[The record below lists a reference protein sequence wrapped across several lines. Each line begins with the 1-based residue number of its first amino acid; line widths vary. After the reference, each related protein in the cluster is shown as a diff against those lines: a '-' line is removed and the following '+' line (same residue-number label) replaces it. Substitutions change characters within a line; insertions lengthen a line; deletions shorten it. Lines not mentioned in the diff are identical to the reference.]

1 MLDTGVLSDSVR
13 YYHEADPFTE
23 KNLYYIPHAGQYHCN
38 NEYEVRRTH
47 LDVCQAIVVD
57 SGELTVEYHD
67 KTYTAPS
74 GAVILLDCREPHC
87 YYTRSSDLKIRWFHF
102 LGSSSEAYVHQIIS
116 LHGIVMQTAS
126 NTEIESCIVQIMKA
140 VAKPEPNPHFVS
152 VNIHRLLALL
162 MTETG
167 AVSKSDLELVI
178 NSSVSYIESHYS
190 DPDLSNE
197 NLARMAMLSTC
208 YYVRKFKEFR
218 SATPHQFIQA
228 VRIRSAKQKLS
239 TTSLS
244 IEEIAEQCGFC
255 NTSHFIMVFRRNTG
269 ITPLQFRIMWR

>member
-38 NEYEVRRTH
+38 SDYEVRRTH

-57 SGELTVEYHD
+57 SGELTIEYRGQI
-67 KTYTAPS
+67 YTAPS
-74 GAVILLDCREPHC
+74 GAVVLLDCREPHS
-87 YYTRSSDLKIRWFHF
+87 YYASSPDLKMRWFHF
-102 LGSSSEAYVHQIIS
+102 LGSSSEAYVHQITNV
-116 LHGIVMQTAS
+116 HDIVMQVTQNA
-126 NTEIESCIVQIMKA
+126 EIEPCIEQIMKA
-140 VAKPEPNPHFVS
+140 VAQAEPNPHLISVS
-152 VNIHRLLALL
+152 IHRLLALL
-162 MTETG
+162 ITSTDT
-167 AVSKSDLELVI
+167 ASKSDLELVI

>member
-38 NEYEVRRTH
+38 SEYEVRRTH

-57 SGELTVEYHD
+57 SGELTIEYRGQV
-67 KTYTAPS
+67 YTAPS
-74 GAVILLDCREPHC
+74 GAVVLLDCREPHS
-87 YYTRSSDLKIRWFHF
+87 YYASSSDLKMRWFHF
-102 LGSSSEAYVHQIIS
+102 LGSSSEAYVQQIASI
-116 LHGIVMQTAS
+116 HGIVMQITQ
-126 NTEIESCIVQIMKA
+126 NTDIESCIAQIMKA
-140 VAKPEPNPHFVS
+140 VAQPEPNPHFVS

-228 VRIRSAKQKLS
+228 VRIHSAKQKLS

-255 NTSHFIMVFRRNTG
+255 NTSHFIMVFRRTTG

>member
-1 MLDTGVLSDSVR
+1 MLDAGVLSDSVR

-38 NEYEVRRTH
+38 SDYEVRRIH

-57 SGELTVEYHD
+57 SGELTIEYRG

-74 GAVILLDCREPHC
+74 GAVVLLDCREPHC
-87 YYTRSSDLKIRWFHF
+87 YYASSSDLKMRWFHF
-102 LGSSSEAYVHQIIS
+102 LGSSSEAYVHQITRV
-116 LHGIVMQTAS
+116 HDIVMQVTQNA
-126 NTEIESCIVQIMKA
+126 EIEPCIAQIMKA
-140 VAKPEPNPHFVS
+140 VAQEEPNPHLISVS
-152 VNIHRLLALL
+152 IHRLLALL
-162 MTETG
+162 ITSTD
-167 AVSKSDLELVI
+167 AAPQSDLELVI

-218 SATPHQFIQA
+218 SATPHQFIQS
-228 VRIRSAKQKLS
+228 VRIRIAKQKLS
-239 TTSLS
+239 TTALS

-255 NTSHFIMVFRRNTG
+255 NTSHFIMVFRRITG

>member
-13 YYHEADPFTE
+13 YYHEAEPFTE

-38 NEYEVRRTH
+38 SEYEVRRTH

-57 SGELTVEYHD
+57 SGELTIEYRGQV
-67 KTYTAPS
+67 YTAPS
-74 GAVILLDCREPHC
+74 GAVVLLDCREPHG
-87 YYTRSSDLKIRWFHF
+87 YYASSSDLKMRWFHF
-102 LGSSSEAYVHQIIS
+102 LGSSSEAYVQQIANI
-116 LHGIVMQTAS
+116 HGIVMQITQ
-126 NTEIESCIVQIMKA
+126 NTDIESCIAQTMKA
-140 VAKPEPNPHFVS
+140 VAQPEPNPHFVS

-255 NTSHFIMVFRRNTG
+255 NTSHFIMVFRRTTG

>member
-38 NEYEVRRTH
+38 SEYEVRRTH

-57 SGELTVEYHD
+57 SGELTIEYRGQV
-67 KTYTAPS
+67 YTAPS
-74 GAVILLDCREPHC
+74 GAVVLLDCREPHS
-87 YYTRSSDLKIRWFHF
+87 YYTSSSDLKMRWFHF
-102 LGSSSEAYVHQIIS
+102 LGSSSEAYVQQIASI
-116 LHGIVMQTAS
+116 HGIVMQITQ
-126 NTEIESCIVQIMKA
+126 NTDIESCIAQIMKA
-140 VAKPEPNPHFVS
+140 VAQPEPNPHFVS

-255 NTSHFIMVFRRNTG
+255 NTSHFIMVFRRTTG

>member
-38 NEYEVRRTH
+38 SEYEVRRTH

-67 KTYTAPS
+67 KTYIAPS

-87 YYTRSSDLKIRWFHF
+87 YYTRSSDLKMRWFHF
-102 LGSSSEAYVHQIIS
+102 LGSSSEAYVHQITS
-116 LHGIVMQTAS
+116 VHDIVMQVTQNA
-126 NTEIESCIVQIMKA
+126 EIEPCIAQIMKA
-140 VAKPEPNPHFVS
+140 VAQAEPNPHLISVS
-152 VNIHRLLALL
+152 IHRLLALL
-162 MTETG
+162 ITSTDT
-167 AVSKSDLELVI
+167 ASKSDLELVI

-269 ITPLQFRIMWR
+269 TTPLQFRIMWR

>member
-1 MLDTGVLSDSVR
+1 M
-13 YYHEADPFTE
+13 
-23 KNLYYIPHAGQYHCN
+23 
-38 NEYEVRRTH
+38 
-47 LDVCQAIVVD
+47 
-57 SGELTVEYHD
+57 
-67 KTYTAPS
+67 
-74 GAVILLDCREPHC
+74 
-87 YYTRSSDLKIRWFHF
+87 RWFHF
-102 LGSSSEAYVHQIIS
+102 LGSSSEAYVQQIASI
-116 LHGIVMQTAS
+116 HGIVMQITQ
-126 NTEIESCIVQIMKA
+126 NTDIESCIAQIMKA
-140 VAKPEPNPHFVS
+140 VAQPEPNPHFVS

-255 NTSHFIMVFRRNTG
+255 NTSHFIMVFRRTTG

>member
-38 NEYEVRRTH
+38 SEYEVRRTH

-87 YYTRSSDLKIRWFHF
+87 YYTRSSDLKMRWFHF
-102 LGSSSEAYVHQIIS
+102 LGSSSEAYVHQITS
-116 LHGIVMQTAS
+116 VHDIVMQVTQNA
-126 NTEIESCIVQIMKA
+126 EIEPCIAQIMKA
-140 VAKPEPNPHFVS
+140 VAQAEPNPHLISVS
-152 VNIHRLLALL
+152 IHRLLALL
-162 MTETG
+162 IASTDT
-167 AVSKSDLELVI
+167 ASKSDLELVI

-190 DPDLSNE
+190 DPDLYNE

-269 ITPLQFRIMWR
+269 TTPLQFRIMWR

>member
-38 NEYEVRRTH
+38 SEYEVRRTH

-87 YYTRSSDLKIRWFHF
+87 YYTRSSDLKMRWFHF
-102 LGSSSEAYVHQIIS
+102 LGSSSEAYVHQITS
-116 LHGIVMQTAS
+116 VHDIVMQVTQNA
-126 NTEIESCIVQIMKA
+126 EIEPCIAQIMKA
-140 VAKPEPNPHFVS
+140 VAQAEPNPHLISVS
-152 VNIHRLLALL
+152 IHRLLALL
-162 MTETG
+162 ITSTDT
-167 AVSKSDLELVI
+167 ASKSDLELVI

-255 NTSHFIMVFRRNTG
+255 NTSHFIMVFRRSTG
-269 ITPLQFRIMWR
+269 TTPLQFRIMWR

>member
-38 NEYEVRRTH
+38 SEYEVRRTH

-57 SGELTVEYHD
+57 SGELTIEYRGQV
-67 KTYTAPS
+67 YTAPS
-74 GAVILLDCREPHC
+74 GAVVLLDCREPHG
-87 YYTRSSDLKIRWFHF
+87 YYASSSDLKMRWFHF
-102 LGSSSEAYVHQIIS
+102 LGSSSEAYVQQIANI
-116 LHGIVMQTAS
+116 HGIVMQITQ
-126 NTEIESCIVQIMKA
+126 NTDIESCIAQIMKA
-140 VAKPEPNPHFVS
+140 VAQPEPNPHFVS

-255 NTSHFIMVFRRNTG
+255 NTSHFIMVFRRTTG

>member
-38 NEYEVRRTH
+38 SEYEVRRTH

-57 SGELTVEYHD
+57 SGELTIEYRGQV
-67 KTYTAPS
+67 YTAPS
-74 GAVILLDCREPHC
+74 GAVVLLDCREPHG
-87 YYTRSSDLKIRWFHF
+87 YYASSSDLKMRWFHF
-102 LGSSSEAYVHQIIS
+102 LGSSSEAYVQQIAS
-116 LHGIVMQTAS
+116 MHGVVMQITQ
-126 NTEIESCIVQIMKA
+126 NTDIESCIAQIMKA
-140 VAKPEPNPHFVS
+140 VAQPEPNPHFVS

-255 NTSHFIMVFRRNTG
+255 NTSHFIMVFRRTTG